1 MAQERRK
8 AAREPLLEWI
18 SAGIGLV
25 LTLAIVALI
34 GREALNG
41 ETAQPPAIEVVAGRV
56 TPMRAGFVVEVT
68 AINRS
73 GGTAAEVE
81 VEGQLKSGDESIEAS
96 RLTFD
101 YVPGHAERKGGLFFT
116 GDPRRHRLEVRAL
129 GYQAP

>member
-1 MAQERRK
+1 MAQDRGK
-8 AAREPLLEWI
+8 TAREPLLEWV

-56 TPMRAGFVVEVT
+56 TPIQAGFVVEVT
-68 AINRS
+68 ALNRS
-73 GGTAAEVE
+73 GGTAAGVE
-81 VEGQLKSGDESIEAS
+81 VEGALMSGTDEVETSG
-96 RLTFD
+96 LTFD
-101 YVPGHAERKGGLFFT
+101 YVPGHAQRRGGLFFT
-116 GDPRRHRLEVRAL
+116 QDPRRHRLQLRAL